1 MKPTN
6 HKSNSIKVD
15 KTIEKFSKTFSI
27 VVCYQPDKERLNLLC
42 KQLIVAGSGVILV
55 DNTEEP
61 YLDQSALLDGCI
73 LLTLGCNRGIA
84 YAQNIGID
92 TGILNGGE
100 IFAFFDQ
107 DSQVN
112 YESVSLLVSELIIG
126 KPGIVSPICLDNL
139 SHEELPAQI
148 IDSCGMTRPKFYNG
162 GKVPYF
168 VDIVIS
174 SGTTCTK
181 EAFKIVGKFDND
193 LFIDYVDI
201 DWCLRCREKNI
212 PIKVV
217 PSAVIYHRIGS
228 KTVNLGPI
236 NMHVHS
242 PERCYYQIRNSLN
255 LFRKPHV
262 TFILAAQLS
271 VSTIL
276 NRLFLIFLMKQ
287 KKYTYMKLFF
297 HAIYDGLLGVV
308 GPLKIK

>member
-6 HKSNSIKVD
+6 DKSNSIKVD

-27 VVCYQPDKERLNLLC
+27 VVCYQPDKEKLNLLC

-61 YLDQSALLDGCI
+61 YLDQGALHDGCKLI
-73 LLTLGCNRGIA
+73 TLGCNKGIA

-92 TGILNGGE
+92 AGILEDGE

-107 DSQVN
+107 DSQI
-112 YESVSLLVSELIIG
+112 SSDSLSLLVSELIIG
-126 KPGIVSPICLDNL
+126 KPGIVSPLCLDNL
-139 SHEELPAQI
+139 SRAELPAQI
-148 IDSCGMTRPKFYNG
+148 IDSCGIGRSKFYNG
-162 GKVPYF
+162 DKVPYC
-168 VDIVIS
+168 VDMVIS

-181 EAFKIVGKFDND
+181 EVFQIVGTLDND

-212 PIKVV
+212 LIKVV

-228 KTVNLGPI
+228 KTINLGPI
-236 NMHVHS
+236 SMHVHS

-262 TFILAAQLS
+262 PFFLAAQFS
-271 VSTIL
+271 ISTIL
-276 NRLFLIFLMKQ
+276 NRLFLIFVIKQ
-287 KKYTYMKLFF
+287 KKYTYLKIFF